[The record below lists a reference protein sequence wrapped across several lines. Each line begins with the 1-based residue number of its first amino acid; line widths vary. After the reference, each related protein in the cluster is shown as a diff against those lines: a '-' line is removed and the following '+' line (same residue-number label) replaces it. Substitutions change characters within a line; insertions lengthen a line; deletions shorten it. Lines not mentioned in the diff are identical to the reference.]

1 MLYLDKYSNR
11 RLMKGREHPHFLLS
25 TITANLFV
33 YAQAFEFFFFKF
45 AARNAG
51 FLREVTVKCILWLVH
66 LSQFHLIETLFFLC
80 YFASHN
86 AFHIHLVPFC
96 KPDSEMVTYGVVE

>member
-11 RLMKGREHPHFLLS
+11 RLMKGREHPHLLLS
-25 TITANLFV
+25 TITENLFV

-51 FLREVTVKCILWLVH
+51 FLREVTANYDADGLADKVMAVR
-66 LSQFHLIETLFFLC
+66 
-80 YFASHN
+80 Y
-86 AFHIHLVPFC
+86 
-96 KPDSEMVTYGVVE
+96 

>member
-11 RLMKGREHPHFLLS
+11 RLMKGREHPHLLLS
-25 TITANLFV
+25 TITENLFV

-51 FLREVTVKCILWLVH
+51 FLREVTVK
-66 LSQFHLIETLFFLC
+66 
-80 YFASHN
+80 N
-86 AFHIHLVPFC
+86 P
-96 KPDSEMVTYGVVE
+96 

>member
-51 FLREVTVKCILWLVH
+51 FLREVTVNKD
-66 LSQFHLIETLFFLC
+66 T
-80 YFASHN
+80 ASM
-86 AFHIHLVPFC
+86 LEQ
-96 KPDSEMVTYGVVE
+96 SVTE

>member
-11 RLMKGREHPHFLLS
+11 RLMKGREHPHLLLS
-25 TITANLFV
+25 TITENLFV

-51 FLREVTVKCILWLVH
+51 FLREVTVNKIQSTVKLVA
-66 LSQFHLIETLFFLC
+66 QT
-80 YFASHN
+80 
-86 AFHIHLVPFC
+86 IH
-96 KPDSEMVTYGVVE
+96 ST

>member
-11 RLMKGREHPHFLLS
+11 RLMKGREHPHLLLS

-51 FLREVTVKCILWLVH
+51 FLREVTVNQNISFCPELRFCPGGAFKKIKLLCTQKRH
-66 LSQFHLIETLFFLC
+66 FGFSFL
-80 YFASHN
+80 N
-86 AFHIHLVPFC
+86 DTHIYYCL
-96 KPDSEMVTYGVVE
+96 

>member
-51 FLREVTVKCILWLVH
+51 FLREVTVKERWNKNGNRLSSVGQQNVKNVH
-66 LSQFHLIETLFFLC
+66 DSTFLARK
-80 YFASHN
+80 YSRSF
-86 AFHIHLVPFC
+86 
-96 KPDSEMVTYGVVE
+96 EEE

>member
-11 RLMKGREHPHFLLS
+11 RLMKGREHPHLLLS
-25 TITANLFV
+25 TITENLFV

-51 FLREVTVKCILWLVH
+51 FLREVTVKP
-66 LSQFHLIETLFFLC
+66 SFLC
-80 YFASHN
+80 STHQLSVFRFFAPAAN
-86 AFHIHLVPFC
+86 FIMVHIVL
-96 KPDSEMVTYGVVE
+96 

>member
-1 MLYLDKYSNR
+1 MLYLDKYSNL

-51 FLREVTVKCILWLVH
+51 FLREVTVNVIIKKLT
-66 LSQFHLIETLFFLC
+66 SM
-80 YFASHN
+80 
-86 AFHIHLVPFC
+86 
-96 KPDSEMVTYGVVE
+96 D

>member
-11 RLMKGREHPHFLLS
+11 RLMKGREHPHLLLS
-25 TITANLFV
+25 TITENLFV

-51 FLREVTVKCILWLVH
+51 FLREVTVN
-66 LSQFHLIETLFFLC
+66 LSDRTGVTTTNHNPQPIHIIVMIRVLI
-80 YFASHN
+80 
-86 AFHIHLVPFC
+86 
-96 KPDSEMVTYGVVE
+96 PDSIAREYIP